1 MIEASFEF
9 EKSNKAA
16 AHGAYQYDTG
26 QRLRMHGLPTPEEM
40 AQEDDFLSGSTVAV
54 QVQYG
59 FLGDEQTETRLAQYE
74 EERKTW
80 LAEIPDVYL
89 TENVP
94 VHVYVYVCYGGTD
107 EASRSKTYYEA
118 VFTPE
123 GRPAPSSHVTP
134 AQVNAWD
141 ALVREINLTLAA
153 VNTAESNANASA
165 AAADKARSV
174 TEQATKEAQEAAF
187 NANQAAQTARD
198 TADNVEKKANAAVE
212 TANKAA
218 SAAEEAASTAG
229 NAAQMAETAANKIDA
244 LQVEASTVSGGAT
257 AVIEDKV
264 THKLLK
270 LGIPQGEVGPT
281 GPQGPKGDKGAPGPQ
296 GPQGPKGATGAT
308 GPQGPKGPAGVSF
321 SLSGN
326 TLTIRT
332 T

>member
-1 MIEASFEF
+1 MIEASFETG
-9 EKSNKAA
+9 KSSKAA
-16 AHGAYQYDTG
+16 VCGAYQYDTG
-26 QRLRMHGLPTPEEM
+26 QRLRMYGLPTPDEL
-40 AQEDDFLSGSTVAV
+40 AQKEGFLSGSTVAV

-59 FLGDEQTETRLAQYE
+59 FLGDAQTETRLALYE
-74 EERKTW
+74 AERKTW
-80 LAEIPDVYL
+80 LAEIPDLYM
-89 TENVP
+89 TESVP
-94 VHVYVYVCYGGTD
+94 VHVYVYVSYGRTK
-107 EASRSKTYYEA
+107 EASRSKTCYEA

-153 VNTAESNANASA
+153 VNTAESGANAA
-165 AAADKARSV
+165 ATAADTARISA
-174 TEQATKEAQEAAF
+174 EQAAVKAETAASSA
-187 NANQAAQTARD
+187 NAAAQTARD
-198 TADNVEKKANAAVE
+198 TANAAVQE
-212 TANKAA
+212 ANTSAAAANSAAKAA
-218 SAAEEAASTAG
+218 GEAAAAANG
-229 NAAQMAETAANKIDA
+229 AAQTAETVAGKMDA
-244 LQVEASTVSGGAT
+244 LQVEASTVSGNAT

-264 THKLLK
+264 THKILK
-270 LGIPQGEVGPT
+270 LGIPKGET
-281 GPQGPKGDKGAPGPQ
+281 GPQGPKGDTGAT

>member
-1 MIEASFEF
+1 MIEASFEA

-16 AHGAYQYDTG
+16 VRGAYQYDTG
-26 QRLRMHGLPTPEEM
+26 QRLRMYGLPTPDEL
-40 AQEDDFLSGSTVAV
+40 AQKDDFISGSTVAV

-59 FLGDEQTETRLAQYE
+59 FLGDEQTETRLALYE
-74 EERKTW
+74 AEKKTW
-80 LAEIPDVYL
+80 LAEIPDLYM

-94 VHVYVYVCYGGTD
+94 VHVYVYVSYGGTK
-107 EASRSKTYYEA
+107 EASRSKTCYEA

-153 VNTAESNANASA
+153 VNMAESGANAAA
-165 AAADKARSV
+165 AAADTARIAA
-174 TEQATKEAQEAAF
+174 EQAAEKAQTAASSANTAAQNAQDTANTAAQKADAAAASANSAAQAANEAAAA
-187 NANQAAQTARD
+187 ANDAAQTA
-198 TADNVEKKANAAVE
+198 E
-212 TANKAA
+212 TV
-218 SAAEEAASTAG
+218 AG
-229 NAAQMAETAANKIDA
+229 KMDA
-244 LQVEASTVSGGAT
+244 LQVEASTVSGNAT

-270 LGIPQGEVGPT
+270 LGIPKGETGPQ
-281 GPQGPKGDKGAPGPQ
+281 GPQGPKGDTGAT